1 MGYGE
6 AKQYRNLMEEIVG
19 DVFYSNVSYRAKI
32 AIIRQLTE
40 VFVRIII
47 NYPKED
53 SFTLGDKKKVVP
65 LIEEVDKRN
74 KTENFLASVVNDLRT
89 IGNAK
94 THTVDTKETHKE
106 EYDQALGSL
115 YRLMAYPFIDYF
127 CKKGKFSDEADVGL
141 FSILPPKI
149 RLITLKKLSEIFPEN
164 IFIWH
169 KLGLI
174 ILKNENIEKAL
185 EWVEN
190 NKFFFEEMLP
200 EHPEFDFSLE
210 YNNLRLPN
218 MYLHLL
224 EAITHVKKERDL
236 QNYPIYET
244 FEESVELYE
253 KLPYNIKGK
262 IILNQ
267 APEMKNLLD
276 FLFQGH

>member
-74 KTENFLASVVNDLRT
+74 KTENFLTSVVDDLRT

-94 THTVDTKETHKE
+94 THTVDIKETHKE
-106 EYDQALGSL
+106 EYDQALDGL

-185 EWVEN
+185 EWVES
-190 NKFFFEEMLP
+190 NKTFFEEMLP
-200 EHPEFDFSLE
+200 EHPEFDFSFE
-210 YNNLRLPN
+210 YNKRKLPN
-218 MYLHLL
+218 MYLHLI
-224 EAITHVKKERDL
+224 EAIMHVKKERDL
-236 QNYPIYET
+236 QNYPIYKT
-244 FEESVELYE
+244 FEESVEIYE
-253 KLPYNIKGK
+253 KLPYEIKGK

-267 APEMKNLLD
+267 APEMKYLLD

>member
-190 NKFFFEEMLP
+190 NKFFFEKMLP